1 MYISWMNDPELS
13 YVQAL
18 KLNVIPQHPADPIL
32 KLSLDVLPTVVGHR
46 GKMIPLSP
54 VTLLRGVVGELAE
67 QLDLRSEE
75 EALAEGGALSRLWAL
90 KRHRRA
96 RQEAL
101 ACVREL
107 DALAARVDLMQPD
120 FAQLSAWVF
129 EMTAG
134 KPTPLI
140 PLRLIVALLCVALAL
155 YMAAQSLLPS

>member
-1 MYISWMNDPELS
+1 
-13 YVQAL
+13 
-18 KLNVIPQHPADPIL
+18 
-32 KLSLDVLPTVVGHR
+32 
-46 GKMIPLSP
+46 
-54 VTLLRGVVGELAE
+54 
-67 QLDLRSEE
+67 
-75 EALAEGGALSRLWAL
+75 
-90 KRHRRA
+90 
-96 RQEAL
+96 
-101 ACVREL
+101 VREL